1 MKGISSVTVAV
12 VVALVSITIA
22 GTSYLYSRGGEE
34 NVTTT
39 TIIETTTF
47 PETTSMETTTIVQE
61 TTSLPEET
69 TTIMVTGNETSTTTI
84 QETNISSLGENC
96 CNGIDDDNDGY
107 EDGYDLDCQKDMNLT
122 AGYNEVCWWTEWDDY
137 GNNRNYTSGWFKCPE
152 GYAAENVNVYSYM
165 DQYTLSLADDN
176 DCLISYNQYDQERAR
191 VCGHGDS
198 IKTDNPKTGWVKVK
212 FISDSSGVEDGVR
225 IHGIN
230 CILSE
235 NITNE
240 TTTPSLDTCVGTK
253 TLNCTLPDMDIGR
266 ERIWGSTSCGRTYAE
281 INCSGIHTVCAD
293 PNLGPCSIAEP
304 TINNYTVDKTN
315 IQVGESFSITVNG
328 RCPSNLPG
336 NCLLECHVKHPDG
349 HWIEL
354 DVWDDDG
361 YATMPSLTC
370 SQEGVYTIDYCF
382 IGTDF
387 YVNSGW
393 GIFNETDTNVVCK
406 SSEEPTPT
414 ITTYPHSCTDT
425 DGGEN
430 ISNKGTVTYTDLHGI
445 VHDYT
450 DYCNNISY
458 ITEYY
463 CLGTEVMWDTKA
475 CPKDYLCSGGQCEWT
490 SITESN
496 TTIGGVTCSSPDI
509 CKCLCVNTCRS
520 PITDESQIPGCNE
533 CQCPEYYKMVGYCT
547 KFGSDRCSDE
557 YQLCCRYAKPSIDIQ
572 FSPTKY
578 QYYQGDVLDV
588 TVTATDDEGIDY
600 LKLDVSYISTE
611 TGEVVVVEYP
621 SKYHYCEG
629 ASECSK
635 TWRFTLDKEGWWQ
648 FWSWVKDM
656 EKYYEAR
663 VRSITVNSATT
674 TETTT
679 TTSLSTTTTTKILP
693 TTTTTTI
700 KKTECAYN
708 VDCCKFVKGGWVRC
722 TNGICYTCSIGQTEC
737 IDCSAPQPLNLLDV
751 LIQIIRRILVI

>member
-1 MKGISSVTVAV
+1 MKGISSVAVAV

-22 GTSYLYSRGGEE
+22 GTSYLYSRGGEG

-39 TIIETTTF
+39 TVIETTTF
-47 PETTSMETTTIVQE
+47 PVTTLETTTIVQE

-84 QETNISSLGENC
+84 QETNISTLGENC

-107 EDGYDLDCQKDMNLT
+107 EDGYDPDCQKDMDLT

-137 GNNRNYTSGWFKCPE
+137 GNNRNYTTGWFKCPE

-253 TLNCTLPDMDIGR
+253 TLSCTLPDMDIGR

-328 RCPSNLPG
+328 KCPSNLPG

-393 GIFNETDTNVVCK
+393 GIFNETDTNVVCT
-406 SSEEPTPT
+406 SSGEPTTLTTTSSTTTSTTSTTTTSTTTTSTTTTSTTT
-414 ITTYPHSCTDT
+414 ITD
-425 DGGEN
+425 
-430 ISNKGTVTYTDLHGI
+430 VT
-445 VHDYT
+445 
-450 DYCNNISY
+450 SY
-458 ITEYY
+458 
-463 CLGTEVMWDTKA
+463 
-475 CPKDYLCSGGQCEWT
+475 
-490 SITESN
+490 
-496 TTIGGVTCSSPDI
+496 CSSPDI
-509 CKCLCVNTCRS
+509 CACVCVNTCG
-520 PITDESQIPGCNE
+520 PITDESQIPGCND

-547 KFGSDRCSDE
+547 KFGSYRCSDE
-557 YQLCCRYAKPSIDIQ
+557 YQLCCRYAKPLIDIQ
-572 FSPTKY
+572 FSPAKY
-578 QYYQGDVLDV
+578 PYYQGDVLDV

-648 FWSWVKDM
+648 FWSWVNDM
-656 EKYYEAR
+656 EKYYESKLT
-663 VRSITVNSATT
+663 SITVNPKTT

-679 TTSLSTTTTTKILP
+679 TTSSSTTTTTKILP

-708 VDCCKFVKGGWVRC
+708 VDCCKFVKVGWVRC